1 MDYEK
6 PHLSI
11 KHWAEDDQ
19 PREKLIKKGKNAL
32 SDAELLAILIRTGS
46 KQESALDLA
55 KRMLATANNNLQQL
69 GKYSIEELMSFHG
82 VKMAKAVTIAA
93 ALELGRRRQLADIK
107 DRPQIKSSRDAYE
120 VIAAKLMDLP
130 HEEFWILLLNRSNC
144 VVHREQISLGGTA
157 GTVVDAKIVF
167 KKAIQGQA
175 SSIILVH
182 NHPSGSLVP
191 SQADINITKKLKVAG
206 ETLDIAVLDHLIISE
221 KGYYSFADEGLM

>member
-1 MDYEK
+1 MEYEK
-6 PHLSI
+6 PYLSI

-19 PREKLIKKGKNAL
+19 PREKLLKKGKNAL

-55 KRMLATANNNLQQL
+55 KRMLATANNNLQEL
-69 GKYSIEELMSFHG
+69 GKYSIEEFMNFHG

-175 SSIILVH
+175 SGIILVH

-191 SQADINITKKLKVAG
+191 SQADISITKKLKVAG

>member
-1 MDYEK
+1 MEYEK

-11 KHWAEDDQ
+11 KHWAEEDQ
-19 PREKLIKKGKNAL
+19 PREKLINKGKNAL

-55 KRMLATANNNLQQL
+55 KRMLATANHNLQVL

-144 VVHREQISLGGTA
+144 VLQREQISLGGTA

-182 NHPSGSLVP
+182 NHPSGNLTP
-191 SQADINITKKLKVAG
+191 SQADIGITKKLKVAG
-206 ETLDIAVLDHLIISE
+206 EMLDIAVLDHLIIAE